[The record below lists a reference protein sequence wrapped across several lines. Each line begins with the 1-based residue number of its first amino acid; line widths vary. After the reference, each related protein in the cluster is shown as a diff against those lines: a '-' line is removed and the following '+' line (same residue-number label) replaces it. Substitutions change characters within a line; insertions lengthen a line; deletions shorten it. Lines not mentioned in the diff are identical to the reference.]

1 MAPPPA
7 FRAPG
12 WTSWW
17 PLFPMA
23 ERQGPMTS
31 IADLTE
37 QIAALETT
45 LGGTAGM
52 VSSFDAELGKLQG
65 NLAYTEK
72 EVGALA
78 NGFGN
83 GLRRA
88 FEGVVLDGTKLS
100 DSLRSLA
107 KSMADTVFNAA
118 LKPVTDQFGGLLT
131 GLLGQGF
138 AKGGAF
144 VQGQVMPFARGGV
157 VSQPTTF
164 PMRGGTG
171 LMGEAGPEAIMPLTR
186 GADGSL
192 GVRASG
198 GGQAVTVVMN
208 IATPDVAG
216 FARSQSQIAAQA
228 MRALAR
234 GQRNR

>member
-1 MAPPPA
+1 
-7 FRAPG
+7 
-12 WTSWW
+12 
-17 PLFPMA
+17 
-23 ERQGPMTS
+23 MTT

-37 QIAALETT
+37 QITALETS

-83 GLRRA
+83 GLKRA
-88 FEGVVLDGTKLS
+88 FVGVVLDGSKLS
-100 DSLRSLA
+100 DSLRGLA
-107 KSMADTVFNAA
+107 KSMADTVLSAA
-118 LKPVTDQFGGLLT
+118 LKPVTDQFGGVLA
-131 GLLGQGF
+131 GVLGGF
-138 AKGGAF
+138 SMGGAF

-157 VSQPTTF
+157 VSQRTAF

-186 GADGSL
+186 GPDGSL

-198 GGQAVTVVMN
+198 GGQPVTVVMN
-208 IATPDVAG
+208 ITTPDVAG
-216 FARSQSQIAAQA
+216 FARSQSQIAAGA

-234 GQRNR
+234 GAAGGLAWAAWEGGW

>member
-1 MAPPPA
+1 
-7 FRAPG
+7 
-12 WTSWW
+12 
-17 PLFPMA
+17 
-23 ERQGPMTS
+23 MTT

-37 QIAALETT
+37 QISALETT

-65 NLAYTEK
+65 NLAFTEK

-192 GVRASG
+192 GVRALG

>member
-1 MAPPPA
+1 
-7 FRAPG
+7 
-12 WTSWW
+12 
-17 PLFPMA
+17 
-23 ERQGPMTS
+23 MTS

-37 QIAALETT
+37 QIAALETS

-88 FEGVVLDGTKLS
+88 FEGVVLDGSKLS
-100 DSLRSLA
+100 DSLRGLA
-107 KSMADTVFNAA
+107 KSMADTVLSAA
-118 LKPVTDQFGGLLT
+118 LKPVTDQFGGVLA
-131 GLLGQGF
+131 GVLGGF

-157 VSQPTTF
+157 VSQPTAF

-186 GADGSL
+186 GPDGSL

>member
-1 MAPPPA
+1 
-7 FRAPG
+7 
-12 WTSWW
+12 
-17 PLFPMA
+17 
-23 ERQGPMTS
+23 MTS
-31 IADLTE
+31 IADLTD
-37 QIAALETT
+37 QITALETS

-65 NLAYTEK
+65 NLAHTER
-72 EVGALA
+72 EVGALTS
-78 NGFGN
+78 GFGN

-100 DSLRSLA
+100 DSLRNLA
-107 KSMADTVFNAA
+107 TSMADTVLKAA
-118 LKPVTDQFGGLLT
+118 LKPMTDQFGGLLA
-131 GLLGQGF
+131 GVLGGGF

-157 VSQPTTF
+157 VAQPTAF

-186 GADGSL
+186 GPDGSL
-192 GVRASG
+192 GVRSLG
-198 GGQAVTVVMN
+198 GGQPVTVVMN
-208 IATPDVAG
+208 ITTPDVAG
-216 FARSQSQIAAQA
+216 FARSQSQIAAEA

>member
-1 MAPPPA
+1 MVLPPA